1 MPLAN
6 RLIDAASAGEVEA
19 RYPLHVRVC
28 EHCLLAQH
36 DVDID
41 PAVLFGDYVYF
52 SSISS
57 AWVEHARRLVDRA
70 IDRFALDNR
79 HLVVEIASNDGYLL
93 RHVVDRGIPALGIE
107 PAANVAEVARARGVP
122 TESRFFSLAVAGDLV
137 RRGQRASLIVANNVL
152 AHVPNPN
159 DFLAG
164 VALLLRSGGSFIAE
178 VPHLLA
184 LIEGAQLDTI
194 YHEHFS
200 YLSLRALEPMLRRA
214 GLRAIDVE
222 RLPTHGGSLRV
233 VAARADD
240 ARPEGLSVADARSAE
255 DMAGLGRPAT
265 YAAFAA
271 KADPLRRSL
280 RRFLADAR
288 AAGKRVAAFG
298 AAAKG
303 VTLLNYCGVTA
314 ADISFVVDETPAKIG
329 KLLPGCRIPIV
340 GLDRLAAERPDFV
353 LILPWNHKQEIAAK
367 LAHVRTWGGRLA
379 VPVPRTEIL
388 PESRRVTR
396 RALSLAGHSAG

>member
-6 RLIDAASAGEVEA
+6 RLIHAGSAGEVEPS
-19 RYPLHVRVC
+19 YPLHVRVC
-28 EHCLLAQH
+28 EHCLLVQH

-57 AWVEHARRLVDRA
+57 AWVEHARRLVDQA
-70 IDRFALDNR
+70 VDRFALDSR

-122 TESRFFSLAVAGDLV
+122 TESRFFSLATARNLL
-137 RRGQRASLIVANNVL
+137 RRGKRASLIVANNVL
-152 AHVPNPN
+152 AHVPQPS

-164 VALLLRSGGSFIAE
+164 VALLLTSGGSFIAE
-178 VPHLLA
+178 FPHLLA

-194 YHEHFS
+194 YHEHFC

-214 GLRAIDVE
+214 RLRVIDVE

-233 VAARADD
+233 VATRWDD
-240 ARPEGLSVADARSAE
+240 TRPESPSVAEARSAE
-255 DMAGLGRPAT
+255 DAAGLGRLAT

-271 KADPLRRSL
+271 KAEPRGRSL
-280 RRFLADAR
+280 RRFLADAN

-314 ADISFVVDETPAKIG
+314 ADIAFVVDETPAKIG
-329 KLLPGCRIPIV
+329 KLLPGCRIPVV

-367 LAHVRTWGGRLA
+367 LAHVRAWGGRLA

-388 PESRRVTR
+388 
-396 RALSLAGHSAG
+396 A